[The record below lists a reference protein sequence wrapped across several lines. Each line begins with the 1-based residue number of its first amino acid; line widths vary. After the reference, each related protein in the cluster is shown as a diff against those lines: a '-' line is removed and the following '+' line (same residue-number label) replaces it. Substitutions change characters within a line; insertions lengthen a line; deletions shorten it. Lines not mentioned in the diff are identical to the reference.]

1 MTLEQL
7 KIFLEV
13 ARLEHVT
20 RAAETLHLTQSAV
33 SAAISALEARHGVIL
48 FDRVGRRIGLTE
60 AGRLFVDEA
69 RAVMERARAAE
80 LALADLGGSASGV
93 LRVHAS
99 QTVASYWLPSRLV
112 AYHERFPRVDL
123 RLIVGNTQSA
133 VEAVVTGEADLA
145 VVEGEVV
152 VPDLQRS
159 TVAEDRLVLVVGRRH
174 AWADGRKLV
183 ASDLLETNWIMREA
197 GSGTRAAF
205 ESQLSSLG
213 LDPQALSVVLEMPS
227 NEAAMAAVEAGLSA
241 TVLSS
246 RATQFHSMAGRLHV
260 VDFPMPLRRFSAAYH
275 SERHVTRALRSMLD
289 LLDEDFGDEGLA
301 GVASAG

>member
-1 MTLEQL
+1 MTLDQL

-20 RAAETLHLTQSAV
+20 RAAEALHLTQSAV

-48 FDRVGRRIGLTE
+48 FDRVGRRIALTE

-80 LALADLGGSASGV
+80 LALADLGGSASGL

-145 VVEGEVV
+145 VVEGEVSV
-152 VPDLQRS
+152 SDLTRS

-174 AWADGRKLV
+174 HGADGRELE
-183 ASDLLETNWIMREA
+183 ASDLLETIWIMREA

-213 LDPQALSVVLEMPS
+213 IDPQVLSVVLESPAID
-227 NEAAMAAVEAGLSA
+227 EVMAVVEAGLSA

-246 RATQFHSMAGRLHV
+246 RATQFHSLAGRLHV
-260 VDFPMPLRRFSAAYH
+260 VDFPMPLRRFSVAYH
-275 SERHVTRALRSMLD
+275 SERHVTRALRSMIE
-289 LLDEDFGDEGLA
+289 LLDENFGDEEPA
-301 GVASAG
+301 GAAVPG